1 MAQIPSGNQEQ
12 QSSSTL
18 GSQAGGLD
26 DELVRKVADQVYRL
40 LLQEIKYDH
49 ERFGMISKKNGTRKG
64 GR

>member
-1 MAQIPSGNQEQ
+1 MAQIPSGNQER

-40 LLQEIKYDH
+40 LMQEIKYDH